1 MGRTRLEAIIENID
15 DNDIRDLAHR
25 KLRAVTSGLKG
36 TLIEKMDVAKKT
48 ALLNGLGA
56 NYFSTVKKDDT
67 SALNR
72 CIAQSGDRVDQMV
85 CQRKFNKEVVNWSQ
99 NDIDASIFA
108 NSTGSTSITFD
119 RKIESKQSDKLSK
132 MKSLFS
138 IKTLDGR

>member
-1 MGRTRLEAIIENID
+1 
-15 DNDIRDLAHR
+15 
-25 KLRAVTSGLKG
+25 
-36 TLIEKMDVAKKT
+36 MDVAKKT

-56 NYFSTVKKDDT
+56 NYFSTVKKDDA
-67 SALNR
+67 SVLNL
-72 CIAQSGDRVDQMV
+72 CISQSDDRVDQMV

-119 RKIESKQSDKLSK
+119 RKVESKQTDKLSK